1 MHLNIFT
8 VLIFTLFAEG
18 HSLKCYQCRGPL
30 GQCVSKEMTC
40 PSGDAVCASQITV
53 ESIGAASTS
62 IQMKTCTQP
71 KECFNGSINYGIT
84 RSALTMKC
92 CNTDLCNSRDVSDTS
107 SNTPNGKQCYYCEND
122 SCFNKLNCLGS
133 EDHCIEVKANSE
145 STSETLKGCA
155 SKTLCD
161 AVSQIPQYGGYS
173 CCQGNLCNSA
183 KSITQNL
190 LILLSWPFISYIM
203 FH

>member
-18 HSLKCYQCRGPL
+18 HSLKCYQCIGLLGP
-30 GQCVSKEMTC
+30 CEKKETTC
-40 PSGDAVCASQITV
+40 PSGDAVCGSQMTV
-53 ESIGAASTS
+53 QSIGATSTN
-62 IQMKTCTQP
+62 IQTKSCLEP
-71 KECFNGSINYGIT
+71 KMCVNGSLNFGIT
-84 RSALTMKC
+84 RTATTTQC
-92 CNTDLCNSRDVSDTS
+92 CNTDLCNSRDVSDSS
-107 SNTPNGKQCYYCEND
+107 SNNLNGKQCYYCEND
-122 SCFNKLNCLGS
+122 SCFNKLSCLGS
-133 EDHCIEVKANSE
+133 EDHCIKAKVNSE
-145 STSETLKGCA
+145 SMSVTVKGCA
-155 SKTLCD
+155 SKSMCD
-161 AVSQIPQYGGYS
+161 AISQISQYGDIS